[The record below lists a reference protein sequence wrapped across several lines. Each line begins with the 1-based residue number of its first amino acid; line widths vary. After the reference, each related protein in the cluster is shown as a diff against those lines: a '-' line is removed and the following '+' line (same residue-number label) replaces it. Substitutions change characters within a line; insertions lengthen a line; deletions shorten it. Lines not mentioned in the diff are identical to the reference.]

1 MTSSPAQAERRIT
14 FHSRGQPSFLLE
26 GVCHIPRRVERAP
39 TIVLC
44 HPQPITSSMSDVL
57 IVALA
62 RRLADVGMV
71 ALRFN
76 FRGVGQSQGQQTDG
90 RMEPLDLAGAID
102 AILTQPGINPTKVC
116 VVGHGFG
123 ANIALMYAPYDP
135 RIRTVVA
142 ISLLLYRAAGGFP
155 KAFER
160 PKLFVTGELDE
171 VCPPDKL
178 ETFVEELKGP
188 KGMKVITGARH
199 LMRGYEEAAVS
210 TMLKYI
216 QNWATMPGV

>member
-1 MTSSPAQAERRIT
+1 MTSTPGYVERLIT

-26 GVCHIPRRVERAP
+26 GVCHVPQRIEHAP
-39 TIVLC
+39 AVILC
-44 HPQPITSSMSDVL
+44 HPQPITSNMNDPL
-57 IVALA
+57 LVALA
-62 RRLADVGMV
+62 RRVAEVGMV

-76 FRGVGQSQGQQTDG
+76 FRGVGKSSGQQTDG
-90 RMEPLDLAGAID
+90 RMEPLDLAGALD
-102 AILTQPGINPTKVC
+102 ALLAQPGINSTKVC

-123 ANIALMYAPYDP
+123 ANIALMYAPFDP

-160 PKLFVTGELDE
+160 PKLFITGELDE

-178 ETFVEELKGP
+178 EAFVEELKGP

-199 LMRGYEEAAVS
+199 LMRGHEEAAVNAA
-210 TMLKYI
+210 MKYI
-216 QNWATMPGV
+216 QNWASMPGV

>member
-1 MTSSPAQAERRIT
+1 MAVSSTEQAIT
-14 FHSRGQPSFLLE
+14 FQSAGQPSFLLE
-26 GVCHIPRRVERAP
+26 GVLHRTHTAQPAP
-39 TIVLC
+39 LIILC
-44 HPQPITSSMSDVL
+44 HPQPPSSDMHDKL
-57 IVALA
+57 TVALA
-62 RRLADVGMV
+62 QRMVEAGMI

-76 FRGVGQSQGQQTDG
+76 FRGVGNSQGQPTDG
-90 RMEPLDLAGAID
+90 RMEPLDLAGAINF
-102 AILTQPGINPTKVC
+102 ALSQPGVNPAKIC
-116 VVGHGFG
+116 VIGHGFG

-142 ISLLLYRAAGGFP
+142 VSLLLYRAAGGFP

-199 LMRGYEEAAVS
+199 LMRGHEEAVVS
-210 TMLKYI
+210 TIMKYI

>member
-1 MTSSPAQAERRIT
+1 MTSLPAQAEQHIT

-26 GVCHIPRRVERAP
+26 GVCHIPQKVEQAP
-39 TIVLC
+39 TVVLC
-44 HPQPITSSMSDVL
+44 HPQPITSNMSDTLTVT
-57 IVALA
+57 LA
-62 RRLADVGMV
+62 RHLADAGMV

-76 FRGVGQSQGQQTDG
+76 FRGVGKSQGQQTDG

-102 AILTQPGINPTKVC
+102 AVLTQPGINPTKVC
-116 VVGHGFG
+116 VIGHGFG

-142 ISLLLYRAAGGFP
+142 ISLLLYRTAAGFP

-178 ETFVEELKGP
+178 EAFVEGLKGP
-188 KGMKVITGARH
+188 KGMKVITGVRH
-199 LMRGYEEAAVS
+199 LMRGHEEAAVS
-210 TMLKYI
+210 TMLRYI

>member
-1 MTSSPAQAERRIT
+1 MTSSPAHVERLIT

-26 GVCHIPRRVERAP
+26 GVCHVPQRVEHMP
-39 TIVLC
+39 VIILC
-44 HPQPITSSMSDVL
+44 HPQPVTSNMNDAL
-57 IVALA
+57 LVALA
-62 RRLADVGMV
+62 HRLADTGMV

-76 FRGVGQSQGQQTDG
+76 FRGVGKSQGQQTDG

-102 AILTQPGINPTKVC
+102 ALLTQPGINPAKVC

-123 ANIALMYAPYDP
+123 ANIALMYAPFDP

-199 LMRGYEEAAVS
+199 LMRGHEEAAVS
-210 TMLKYI
+210 ATMKYI

>member
-1 MTSSPAQAERRIT
+1 MTSSPAQVEQHIT

-26 GVCHIPRRVERAP
+26 GVCHLPQQVEHAP
-39 TIVLC
+39 VVVLC
-44 HPQPITSSMSDVL
+44 HPQPVTSNMNDVL
-57 IVALA
+57 TVSLTH
-62 RRLADVGMV
+62 RLASTGIV

-76 FRGVGQSQGQQTDG
+76 FRGVGKSQGQQTDG
-90 RMEPLDLAGAID
+90 RMEPLDLAGALD
-102 AILTQPGINPTKVC
+102 AILTQPDINPSKVC

-123 ANIALMYAPYDP
+123 ANIALMYAPFDP

-199 LMRGYEEAAVS
+199 LMRGHEEAAVS
-210 TMLKYI
+210 TVIKYI
-216 QNWATMPGV
+216 QNWANMPGV